1 MQVID
6 IVPRGDVIFSHT
18 SFLFVA
24 SCSFF
29 IYGNLVFVRSVDFT
43 SRLGVGENIQS
54 QDLCISSFLDHLL
67 RKPSKWLD
75 GQDLFSVVDCT

>member
-1 MQVID
+1 ML
-6 IVPRGDVIFSHT
+6 IFPTH
-18 SFLFVA
+18 LFSWLHVL
-24 SCSFF
+24 SSS
-29 IYGNLVFVRSVDFT
+29 YGNLVFVRSVDFT

-54 QDLCISSFLDHLL
+54 QDLRISSFLDHLL